1 MRSAIEACSHS
12 LAPIV
17 RGPERLPIQI
27 CLEVSASVP
36 PVRRKNG
43 GPGDSADGFSLG
55 GAPAILFWSVNQPAC
70 FLLYRSGVPRPEDSA
85 EHIAELV
92 EAGAKQKARV
102 APKTLGTQNEIIRF
116 WLPNRCRAIGF
127 QDVQFPAQRMLREI
141 ADVGNDVHQ
150 PPTS

>member
-55 GAPAILFWSVNQPAC
+55 VLSGNS
-70 FLLYRSGVPRPEDSA
+70 FLEREST
-85 EHIAELV
+85 
-92 EAGAKQKARV
+92 RV
-102 APKTLGTQNEIIRF
+102 
-116 WLPNRCRAIGF
+116 
-127 QDVQFPAQRMLREI
+127 FPA
-141 ADVGNDVHQ
+141 V
-150 PPTS
+150 